1 MILTGTRHKTFI
13 IDNVTFTLEMYMNH
27 EKKLILIAIGAFVT
41 LSLLVFPSTNMIA
54 YSQSENQTE
63 GKEQAQEKLFELAQK
78 FNKILKDSN
87 VNLTLPQNGDLSSKL
102 QELKDSGAFKELS
115 EKFSQAVQEL
125 GQGNKTEELKQE
137 AGADLSTLMQ
147 KLQSLR
153 NNSTQ

>member
-1 MILTGTRHKTFI
+1 
-13 IDNVTFTLEMYMNH
+13 MYMNH
-27 EKKLILIAIGAFVT
+27 ERKLILIAIGAFVT
-41 LSLLVFPSTNMIA
+41 LSLFVFPSTNMIA
-54 YSQSENQTE
+54 YSQSENKTQ

-137 AGADLSTLMQ
+137 AGADLGKLIQ
-147 KLQSLR
+147 KLQDLR

>member
-1 MILTGTRHKTFI
+1 
-13 IDNVTFTLEMYMNH
+13 MYMNH
-27 EKKLILIAIGAFVT
+27 ERKLILIAIGAFVT
-41 LSLLVFPSTNMIA
+41 LSLFVFPSTNMIA
-54 YSQSENQTE
+54 YSQSENKTQ

-125 GQGNKTEELKQE
+125 GQGNKTQELKQE
-137 AGADLSTLMQ
+137 AGADLSKLMQ

>member
-1 MILTGTRHKTFI
+1 
-13 IDNVTFTLEMYMNH
+13 MYMNH
-27 EKKLILIAIGAFVT
+27 ERKLILIAIGAFVT
-41 LSLLVFPSTNMIA
+41 LSLFVFPSTNMIA
-54 YSQSENQTE
+54 YSQSENKTQ

-87 VNLTLPQNGDLSSKL
+87 VNLTLPQNGDLSAKL

>member
-1 MILTGTRHKTFI
+1 
-13 IDNVTFTLEMYMNH
+13 MNH
-27 EKKLILIAIGAFVT
+27 ERKLILIAIGAFVT
-41 LSLLVFPSTNMIA
+41 LSLFVFPSTNMIA
-54 YSQSENQTE
+54 YSQSENKTQ

-115 EKFSQAVQEL
+115 DKFSQAVQEL
-125 GQGNKTEELKQE
+125 GQGNKTQELKQE
-137 AGADLSTLMQ
+137 AGADLSKLMQ